1 MKKQHILLSSIILF
15 FLFIISCK
23 KDDVKEVYAGRYDQ
37 NFIFRDFTPPVEFQ
51 INWDEQ
57 NLYGY
62 GQDSLD
68 LDLDNNYDLVFKLNI
83 INYDSIQLI
92 GGFPNPFPNFKVYLK
107 NGFEI
112 AFCTESYYVGLGQT
126 NTANFA
132 DTLALDERID
142 LLNYWYSGPQNPIA
156 MWQENPGS
164 MSPSYGPWY
173 YTSKMMYIGI
183 RKDKEHCG
191 WIAVDES
198 EPYHPRIAGYAL
210 LK

>member
-1 MKKQHILLSSIILF
+1 M
-15 FLFIISCK
+15 
-23 KDDVKEVYAGRYDQ
+23 KEVFAGRYDNSFMVH
-37 NFIFRDFTPPVEFQ
+37 NFNPPLEIS
-51 INWDEQ
+51 INWDAQ

-62 GQDSLD
+62 GQDSID
-68 LDLDNNYDLVFKLNI
+68 IDLDNNYDLVFQLNI
-83 INYDSIQLI
+83 INPDSIHLLN
-92 GGFPNPFPNFKVYLK
+92 GMPDPFPNLRIRLK

-132 DTLALDERID
+132 DTLAMDERVD
-142 LLNYWYSGPQNPIA
+142 LLNDWYSGPQNAIA

-164 MSPSYGPWY
+164 MNPSYGPWY
-173 YTSKMMYIGI
+173 YTSKLMYIGI

-191 WIAVDES
+191 WIAVDET
-198 EPYHPRIAGYAL
+198 EPYHPRIAGYAI